1 VRIKGNVS
9 VCVPNNISLMTPYI
23 LLEQEDWFE
32 DEISFVRSVLDPG
45 DRVIDIGANYGIY
58 TLSAAAV
65 VGAHGKVW
73 AFEPCTETAGFLR
86 QSVGRNAFGNVEVMT
101 TALSDRQGS
110 SYLSLSPNS
119 ELNALTNDRNPEG
132 SYEEIHTETVDQ
144 CMSRYGWSDIA
155 FVKLDAEGHEER
167 ILKGAAN
174 FLAAAS
180 PLVMYEIKAGEQ
192 VNLDLVNA
200 FRAMGYDSYRL
211 VPGPGALV
219 PFDATQNIDPYQL
232 NLFACKRDRAEML
245 ARKELLVTA
254 YEPVGVPTDSFLN
267 KSWIEP
273 KEWQDK
279 LRLSWIAAW
288 PALQGT
294 ESGKTYLQA
303 LECYAATRDESRPL
317 SQRIGYLAQ
326 ACDLL
331 RVVAQGP
338 DHNFSRLLSFAQAAV
353 DWGHRSLAVNAY
365 RQLLVAIQGHV
376 SMDEREPFL
385 PPQAPGLMHPIA
397 DHPAAW
403 VVAGIAEQFERL
415 SEYSSYFSGAGHQ
428 SLLENFG
435 SLGHLSAEM
444 ERRRQLVR
452 MRGGFSNG
460 PEPNSVLAISSEF
473 NLNCELWAGANK
485 PREQG

>member
-1 VRIKGNVS
+1 
-9 VCVPNNISLMTPYI
+9 
-23 LLEQEDWFE
+23 
-32 DEISFVRSVLDPG
+32 
-45 DRVIDIGANYGIY
+45 
-58 TLSAAAV
+58 
-65 VGAHGKVW
+65 
-73 AFEPCTETAGFLR
+73 
-86 QSVGRNAFGNVEVMT
+86 VEVLT

-200 FRAMGYDSYRL
+200 FRTLGYDSYRL

-254 YEPVGVPTDSFLN
+254 YEPVEVPADSFLS

-288 PALQGT
+288 PELQGT

-303 LECYAATRDESRPL
+303 LECYAATRGESRPL

-331 RVVAQGP
+331 LAVAQGS
-338 DHNFSRLLSFAQAAV
+338 DHNFSRLLSYAQAAT

-365 RQLLVAIQGHV
+365 HQLLERFKVMSAWMNENLSCRHKPRVDAPNRRSPGRWRSPVFGAIRTPV
-376 SMDEREPFL
+376 CVFL
-385 PPQAPGLMHPIA
+385 YFRCRASVFPGN
-397 DHPAAW
+397 
-403 VVAGIAEQFERL
+403 FRSL
-415 SEYSSYFSGAGHQ
+415 SCRQPKWG
-428 SLLENFG
+428 
-435 SLGHLSAEM
+435 
-444 ERRRQLVR
+444 RRQLVR
-452 MRGGFSNG
+452 MRYGLSNS
-460 PEPNSVLAISSEF
+460 PEPDSVLAVSSES
-473 NLNCELWAGANK
+473 NLNCKLWADAR
-485 PREQG
+485 PWEYRAE